1 MKKKDYGSTNQP
13 TNKTGG
19 LKYDYMKEPR
29 ILPKDYYKKD
39 QEQLDLQK
47 MIDDHYA
54 VPEKYEIVESR
65 INTL

>member
-1 MKKKDYGSTNQP
+1 
-13 TNKTGG
+13 
-19 LKYDYMKEPR
+19 MKEPR
-29 ILPKDYYKKD
+29 ILPKDYYEKD
-39 QEQLDLQK
+39 QEQLALQK